1 MKIFQGMNIP
11 KVVQKLVFGCV
22 GYATNF
28 PSSSG
33 QFARCIA
40 LHLEIRREPSSWL
53 ASRQSLPRLN
63 LEPCARTMV
72 ARSRQKICA
81 AALPNSQ
88 FLIHFRYICKIINIL
103 PLFRKGVVET
113 VLLHTPKVIQK
124 NLLKLY

>member
-63 LEPCARTMV
+63 LEPCACTKV

-81 AALPNSQ
+81 LRAGSLCSPVPLTKEQSCS
-88 FLIHFRYICKIINIL
+88 FVSIHSRVAKIPTFESL
-103 PLFRKGVVET
+103 SV
-113 VLLHTPKVIQK
+113 
-124 NLLKLY
+124 